1 MAKKAE
7 AALQEWKFERR
18 SGGEVQHGGSR
29 GISRFSNTQEEIEM
43 VLDIKGKDS
52 IVYVARKGKMRYSAP
67 SLSHLFGKPQ
77 TDTMCSILQL
87 F

>member
-1 MAKKAE
+1 
-7 AALQEWKFERR
+7 
-18 SGGEVQHGGSR
+18 
-29 GISRFSNTQEEIEM
+29 M

-77 TDTMCSILQL
+77 TDTMCSISQL